1 MDLIADDD
9 DNIKVSGF
17 AETPDGN
24 PGPAEKSGEIKEGDY
39 LLGCNET
46 SFEDLGF
53 YDSIDVI
60 KAAGYPKEFLF
71 EHPPVEPK
79 PDLEGWF
86 GKKGEKTIHSADAIS
101 SYMGLQSFIINPL
114 WWT

>member
-60 KAAGYPKEFLF
+60 KAAGYPKKNSCLNT
-71 EHPPVEPK
+71 HLWNQNLIWK
-79 PDLEGWF
+79 AGLA
-86 GKKGEKTIHSADAIS
+86 KKKTIHFADAIL
-101 SYMGLQSFIINPL
+101 SYMALQSFIINPL